1 MAELLGELLVKIV
14 GDTTGLTKS
23 LSESEKKTLAF
34 SVNVAAATV
43 AVSKM
48 IGVVVNATK
57 EYISYGS
64 AINDISER
72 TGLST
77 EATQKWKFIA
87 EQTGATIGDVS
98 TAVAAMTRNLGTNA
112 DTFKS
117 LGIQVKNADGTFRS
131 TTDIFDDTIRV
142 LSSMQDETE
151 RDQLAFKLLGRSAQ
165 SIIPILNS
173 GSKEIELMGK
183 QAKNLGIILGDDVIK
198 NADKL
203 GDSTDAL
210 KSSLSSAKNVIVNE
224 MAPALIAITDGFR
237 KMIEGMLQSKKEIEA
252 LRQASQRQ
260 VTDLDTNSL
269 ALARLT
275 KEQNELKNAMV
286 NLGPGYKAQEAQLKE
301 QIKNNERLIS
311 SLKLQRDELLLI
323 EKQKAKDIISTQKQA
338 EAAGKKFV
346 AEEKAK
352 EEREKATKA
361 LEEYNKKQKEIQE
374 GYEAEYEAQLKA
386 SEAYDNASN
395 DRVALNIRL
404 RDEFANSQKSTTQIE
419 LEEIEKRRQAFIA
432 AGISEVDA
440 NKSAQSQILQTYIGV
455 GQTIVSTLQGVFSQI
470 QSLYNQDAQNRIDA
484 INYALESDLQ
494 AIDARMQA
502 ELEAA
507 GLSEAT
513 TIESLQKKLDAAL
526 AQGEL
531 VTAEELRQEIAKAEI
546 KEKYEKEKEDREKKA
561 ALATYKVQ
569 LEQFRVNQK
578 LSRAQAVI
586 DTASAALKTATS
598 VPWPFN
604 LPLIAAMVALGAKQI
619 DIINDQVP
627 PSPPALAKG
636 GEVGANSPTLAVIGD
651 NTRYNEVVAPL
662 SPDTFAK
669 IADGILVALASRA
682 RPSGVT
688 ESTAGS
694 SSMYSGSSNG
704 AGVTVNAGVI
714 VANDAGLRAF
724 ARVITP
730 YLQAESVRIG

>member
-1 MAELLGELLVKIV
+1 MADLLGELLVKIV

-23 LSESEKKTLAF
+23 LSESEKKTAAF
-34 SVNVAAATV
+34 AINVTAATV
-43 AVSKM
+43 AVGKM
-48 IGVVVNATK
+48 ISIVASATK

-98 TAVAAMTRNLGTNA
+98 IAVASMTRNLNTNEKV
-112 DTFKS
+112 FNS
-117 LGIQVKNADGTFRS
+117 LGVQLKNTDGTFRS

-165 SIIPILNS
+165 TIIPILNS

-183 QAKNLGIILGDDVIK
+183 QAKNLGIILDDNVIK
-198 NADKL
+198 NADRL

-210 KSSLSSAKNVIVNE
+210 KASLSSAKNVLVNE
-224 MAPALIAITDGFR
+224 MAPALISISDGFR
-237 KMIEGMLQSKKEIEA
+237 KMIENMLQSKKEIEA

-275 KEQNELKNAMV
+275 KEQNELKNALV
-286 NLGPGYKAQEAQLKE
+286 NIGPGYKAQEAQLIE
-301 QIKNNERLIS
+301 QIKNNDKLIA
-311 SLKLQRDELLLI
+311 SLKLQRNELILI
-323 EKQKAKDIISTQKQA
+323 EKQKGKDAVATQRQA
-338 EAAGKKFV
+338 EESAKKAV
-346 AEEKAK
+346 AEEKSK
-352 EEREKATKA
+352 EELDKATKA
-361 LEEYNKKQKEIQE
+361 LDEYNKKQQIIIDAESRLADGERANLEVIGEVARKRA
-374 GYEAEYEAQLKA
+374 EAESERLAQINAEVEA
-386 SEAYDNASN
+386 
-395 DRVALNIRL
+395 
-404 RDEFANSQKSTTQIE
+404 T
-419 LEEIEKRRQAFIA
+419 
-432 AGISEVDA
+432 
-440 NKSAQSQILQTYIGV
+440 KSAQAKILQTYLST
-455 GQTIVSTLQGVFSQI
+455 GQTILSTMQGLFSQI

-484 INYALESDLQ
+484 ISYALESDLQ

-513 TIESLQKKLDAAL
+513 TIENLQKKLDAAI

-546 KEKYEKEKEDREKKA
+546 KEKYEREKEEREKKA
-561 ALATYKVQ
+561 ALSTYKVQ
-569 LEQFRVNQK
+569 LEQFKVNQR

-627 PSPPALAKG
+627 PSPPALARG
-636 GEVGANSPTLAVIGD
+636 GEIGANNPTLAVIGD

-669 IADGILVALASRA
+669 IANGIINALASRA

-688 ESTAGS
+688 ENTAGAPTMYGSGS
-694 SSMYSGSSNG
+694 SSGSSM
-704 AGVTVNAGVI
+704 TVNAGII

-730 YLQAESVRIG
+730 YLHEESVRIG

>member
-48 IGVVVNATK
+48 IGVVINATK

-98 TAVAAMTRNLGTNA
+98 TAVAAMTRNLGTNSE
-112 DTFKS
+112 TFKS

-173 GSKEIELMGK
+173 GSKEIELLGK
-183 QAKNLGIILGDDVIK
+183 QAKNLGIILDKDVIK

-210 KSSLSSAKNVIVNE
+210 KASLSSAKNVLVNE
-224 MAPALIAITDGFR
+224 MAPALISITDGFR
-237 KMIEGMLQSKKEIEA
+237 KMVEGMLRSKQEIEA
-252 LRQASQRQ
+252 LREATKGQI
-260 VTDLDTNSL
+260 TDLDKN
-269 ALARLT
+269 ALAISKLT
-275 KEQNELKNAMV
+275 SENDKLNKMLASTMPNDKLKRDSLQGAIADNNKLLTTLRTQRTELV
-286 NLGPGYKAQEAQLKE
+286 
-301 QIKNNERLIS
+301 
-311 SLKLQRDELLLI
+311 LI
-323 EKQKAKDIISTQKQA
+323 EKQKGKDAIATQRQA
-338 EAAGKKFV
+338 EESGKKAI
-346 AEEKAK
+346 AEAKAK
-352 EEREKATKA
+352 EELDKATKA
-361 LEEYNKKQKEIQE
+361 LDEYNKKQQVIIDAENRLSDGEKANLAVIGEVARKRA
-374 GYEAEYEAQLKA
+374 EAEGARLAQINAEVEATKTA
-386 SEAYDNASN
+386 
-395 DRVALNIRL
+395 
-404 RDEFANSQKSTTQIE
+404 
-419 LEEIEKRRQAFIA
+419 QA
-432 AGISEVDA
+432 
-440 NKSAQSQILQTYIGV
+440 KILQTYLST
-455 GQTIVSTLQGVFSQI
+455 GQTILSTMQGLFSQV

-484 INYALESDLQ
+484 INYSLNSDLQ

-502 ELEAA
+502 ELESA

-586 DTASAALKTATS
+586 DTASAALKTAAS

-627 PSPPALAKG
+627 PSPPALARG
-636 GEVGANSPTLAVIGD
+636 GEIGANNPTLAVIGD

-682 RPSGVT
+682 RPSGIT
-688 ESTAGS
+688 ENTAGASTIYGSGS
-694 SSMYSGSSNG
+694 SSGSSM
-704 AGVTVNAGVI
+704 TVNAGII

-730 YLQAESVRIG
+730 YLHEESVRRG